1 MYSLITRIRLTSKT
15 SHKDLQR
22 PPIPQVSSVQTR
34 TAVPCC
40 DTCTTFMAYV
50 VARSP
55 MARVGL
61 VVRALRK
68 PVAVVFCV
76 LLLTYFT
83 LLRRYLRQSAR
94 LAHVTPVRVKGLE
107 SKSTL
112 GKETLPPASPDKV
125 SCDQRRVSCRW
136 CVLSPAWRPA
146 FADLDRL
153 VQSTIELAEDLPAAC
168 LFAILT
174 DEDEVREFRENFP
187 QSARHLNILT
197 FESALK
203 DRRWTD
209 GRLNDTFKLDFEIN
223 TESRGWEPRRVTQA
237 LKKLLGL
244 EFLYQH
250 YSCKLGWVLDS
261 ESVPLRRF
269 SFAEH
274 FRDFESNPRLI
285 VTNMSDP
292 YVELSERHATLTR
305 QSLEG
310 LGLTAYAHGD
320 ILSFRTVDY
329 WIFALADISR
339 MMSHVSNVHNKS
351 FTHVFIR
358 HPAEVA
364 VYYGNFI
371 LHGPASST
379 KTIFF
384 IYPTSLR
391 RAGFEP
397 VEGAVLSAEA
407 ALDIFRC
414 NDAGPWT
421 AEQLVKILNGPLAWV
436 RGWRFDHLPA
446 GGCLGRTNWG
456 PLWYYR
462 RARNSMGIDN
472 VQVLVEN
479 ATSITW
485 ATSNF
490 DGQVRIIG
498 VASQ

>member
-1 MYSLITRIRLTSKT
+1 
-15 SHKDLQR
+15 
-22 PPIPQVSSVQTR
+22 
-34 TAVPCC
+34 
-40 DTCTTFMAYV
+40 
-50 VARSP
+50 
-55 MARVGL
+55 
-61 VVRALRK
+61 
-68 PVAVVFCV
+68 
-76 LLLTYFT
+76 
-83 LLRRYLRQSAR
+83 
-94 LAHVTPVRVKGLE
+94 
-107 SKSTL
+107 
-112 GKETLPPASPDKV
+112 
-125 SCDQRRVSCRW
+125 VSCRW
-136 CVLSPAWRPA
+136 CVLSPAWRPS

-310 LGLTAYAHGD
+310 LGLTAYTHDD

-329 WIFALADISR
+329 YVNEFPKEL
-339 MMSHVSNVHNKS
+339 
-351 FTHVFIR
+351 
-358 HPAEVA
+358 
-364 VYYGNFI
+364 
-371 LHGPASST
+371 ST
-379 KTIFF
+379 W
-384 IYPTSLR
+384 L
-391 RAGFEP
+391 
-397 VEGAVLSAEA
+397 
-407 ALDIFRC
+407 
-414 NDAGPWT
+414 
-421 AEQLVKILNGPLAWV
+421 
-436 RGWRFDHLPA
+436 
-446 GGCLGRTNWG
+446 
-456 PLWYYR
+456 
-462 RARNSMGIDN
+462 
-472 VQVLVEN
+472 
-479 ATSITW
+479 
-485 ATSNF
+485 
-490 DGQVRIIG
+490 
-498 VASQ
+498 

>member
-209 GRLNDTFKLDFEIN
+209 GRLNDTFKLDFEIVYLV
-223 TESRGWEPRRVTQA
+223 SGMIGQ
-237 LKKLLGL
+237 
-244 EFLYQH
+244 QH
-250 YSCKLGWVLDS
+250 
-261 ESVPLRRF
+261 F
-269 SFAEH
+269 
-274 FRDFESNPRLI
+274 
-285 VTNMSDP
+285 
-292 YVELSERHATLTR
+292 
-305 QSLEG
+305 
-310 LGLTAYAHGD
+310 
-320 ILSFRTVDY
+320 
-329 WIFALADISR
+329 IFADIINDF
-339 MMSHVSNVHNKS
+339 HEKNVS
-351 FTHVFIR
+351 
-358 HPAEVA
+358 
-364 VYYGNFI
+364 
-371 LHGPASST
+371 
-379 KTIFF
+379 
-384 IYPTSLR
+384 
-391 RAGFEP
+391 
-397 VEGAVLSAEA
+397 
-407 ALDIFRC
+407 
-414 NDAGPWT
+414 
-421 AEQLVKILNGPLAWV
+421 
-436 RGWRFDHLPA
+436 
-446 GGCLGRTNWG
+446 
-456 PLWYYR
+456 
-462 RARNSMGIDN
+462 
-472 VQVLVEN
+472 
-479 ATSITW
+479 
-485 ATSNF
+485 
-490 DGQVRIIG
+490 
-498 VASQ
+498 